1 MKEDEML
8 TVKQAA
14 LRSGVS
20 LALAYSWLRSGLPHY
35 RLGKK
40 GKGGSKIM
48 IDETD
53 LEKWLAGCKVEAAV
67 VVPQPRKPKP
77 LTFRHL
83 RFD

>member
-1 MKEDEML
+1 MKEGAML
-8 TVKQAA
+8 TVTQAA
-14 LRSGVS
+14 IRAGVS
-20 LALAYSWLRSGLPHY
+20 LALAYSWLKSGLPHY
-35 RLGKK
+35 RFGKK
-40 GKGGSKIM
+40 GRGGKIM

-77 LTFRHL
+77 STFRHL